1 MPLII
6 TCLFQIIKE
15 KSLIFEKYHL
25 YTEAKVCLAAE
36 VVDLTKS
43 VATQQAPSL
52 FASIELIPAGPL
64 CLPSLA
70 ARQRDS
76 LTASISVWTV
86 LNCLKWEEN
95 NLPIKLSWEGG
106 REGLWYL
113 LLSPPQYFYY
123 LQWIILRSYSCHV
136 LMFHL
141 ISILFWWWG
150 GVRWNSY
157 LLLTPLVM
165 NTIMITGNNSTS
177 IC

>member
-1 MPLII
+1 MSISNNKREVFNIWEISSLHWSQGVSGRRSCWPDQVLLSVTI
-6 TCLFQIIKE
+6 T
-15 KSLIFEKYHL
+15 
-25 YTEAKVCLAAE
+25 
-36 VVDLTKS
+36 
-43 VATQQAPSL
+43 TQQ

-76 LTASISVWTV
+76 VTASISVWTV